1 MLYAVLFHINVV
13 KVISFC
19 KYFGYTILSLI
30 MNALAKPLKP
40 FLLLLRHKEI
50 KLRIA
55 TISPNPTGL
64 SPLHGLFEGITLL
77 GRIVKK
83 LRFMSIIHCG
93 PWTHL
98 DTILRQW

>member
-30 MNALAKPLKP
+30 MNAIAKPLKP

-83 LRFMSIIHCG
+83 LRFMSIVQCG
-93 PWTHL
+93 P
-98 DTILRQW
+98 